1 MQNKA
6 YRQKSLERIS
16 APEQLQ
22 DYMRVTSP
30 GVWMVLAAVI
40 VLLAGIIVVSVFG
53 KLESTFA
60 APAKVLNGRAVLT
73 VDGEAAYDVAA
84 GMTLR
89 IRDQETAV
97 EDVRWVTPDMA
108 EVVAG
113 VSLPDGTYDAVI
125 VTEVFSPIR
134 FLTN

>member
-1 MQNKA
+1 MQNKG
-6 YRQKSLERIS
+6 YRQKSIERIS

-53 KLESTFA
+53 KLESTCS
-60 APAKVLNGRAVLT
+60 APAEVRNGRATLL
-73 VDGEAAYDVAA
+73 VDGEAALEVAD
-84 GMTLR
+84 GMKVR
-89 IRDQETAV
+89 IRDQETAI
-97 EDVRWVTPDMA
+97 EDVHWVTPDVA
-108 EVVAG
+108 EAVAS
-113 VSLPDGTYDAVI
+113 VSLPDGSYDAVI
-125 VTEVFSPIR
+125 VMEVFSPIR

>member
-40 VLLAGIIVVSVFG
+40 VLLAGFFVVSVFG
-53 KLESTFA
+53 KLEYTCA
-60 APAKVLNGRAVLT
+60 APAEIRNGRASLL
-73 VDGEAAYDVAA
+73 VDGAAAQEVTE
-84 GMTLR
+84 GMTVR
-89 IRDQETAV
+89 IRDQEAV
-97 EDVRWVTPDMA
+97 IADVHWVTPDMA
-108 EVVAG
+108 EAVAD
-113 VSLPDGTYDAVI
+113 VSLPDGNYDAVI